1 MAAAANAGAVLPG
14 AHSALMNKMGLSV
27 DAIRS
32 SFLPTDQ
39 SGKELVDN
47 ARTLTLS
54 PDGRKFKRRF
64 DEEVL
69 NATEP
74 WAPKSRKKVVNIE
87 AKAKVIPGKAELSR
101 LKMEK
106 KSKRMMGSLA
116 GPTTKT
122 VNGKAY
128 EQTIGKRNNV
138 MDEFPKGFVP
148 RDS

>member
-1 MAAAANAGAVLPG
+1 
-14 AHSALMNKMGLSV
+14 
-27 DAIRS
+27 
-32 SFLPTDQ
+32 
-39 SGKELVDN
+39 
-47 ARTLTLS
+47 
-54 PDGRKFKRRF
+54 
-64 DEEVL
+64 L

-74 WAPKSRKKVVNIE
+74 WAPKSRKKVVKISKQ
-87 AKAKVIPGKAELSR
+87 AKAIPGKAELSR